1 MIRQQAGYTLVE
13 LIISLSVMA
22 VLATLA
28 LTSYSQYSQRAGIST
43 GLALTAPLK
52 FSIHEYYLK
61 NNQFPES
68 NQQAGL
74 HPASSYNNSHVREI
88 SISADPAPGTINIIY
103 KGDRAI
109 SEGDTLLLIPSVS
122 ASSVHWRCA
131 SFTLLG
137 SLLPANCR

>member
-1 MIRQQAGYTLVE
+1 MIRQQAGFTLVE
-13 LIISLSVMA
+13 LIISLSVTA
-22 VLATLA
+22 VLTTLA
-28 LTSYSQYSQRAGIST
+28 LTSYSQYSQKAGIST

-52 FSIHEYYLK
+52 LSVHEYFIK
-61 NNQFPES
+61 NSVFPES

-74 HPASSYNNSHVREI
+74 HPASSYNNSHVRAI
-88 SISADPAPGTINIIY
+88 NVSANPEPGTISIIY

-122 ASSVHWRCA
+122 AINVHWRCA